1 MAIWIPIIAGIAL
14 IIEACSNSDQE
25 SQDVV
30 GPRDQTSVP
39 NVPVKKYDPVTVPP
53 KPEQKLVK
61 YVTETVKDYFVA
73 LADGGYGV
81 TNNSIV
87 AINNKG
93 GTQPVAKLVDAADDQ
108 YSRSYLGS
116 TVVPA
121 SGKATAGFA
130 TWYTSSLGFNKRGDQ
145 HGFVLS
151 DQNGHFHDVNLF
163 EHQITG
169 PGAGMVHGGKLY
181 LTFTNANPPRSD
193 AMVCFEKDSTLA
205 VVDLSTGDVTAS
217 PTYNLHNLPGVKNA
231 NAVALRCDDDGGCE
245 LLIAG
250 AGDIYCA
257 EADGYSAAGKVIA
270 VDLKMLQEEGVVTAQ
285 AEWQPIAGVG
295 AMGGHGSGHRAVFT
309 GIGGFE
315 LPPQIH
321 VLNGDD
327 LVQVGISPPLTIALS
342 GFIPRGVMHGA
353 DVLVNVTD
361 AIGGG
366 EVHQL
371 GFAGNYKQ
379 IKNDKILGSE
389 WGFPLGIVPRGDGTY
404 VSVAGDKVTV
414 WGPAQ

>member
-1 MAIWIPIIAGIAL
+1 MEPISIAIICGIAAL
-14 IIEACSNSDQE
+14 VASCGDSKPEPR
-25 SQDVV
+25 DVV
-30 GPRDQTSVP
+30 DPRSDARVP
-39 NVPVKKYDPVTVPP
+39 NIPVKRYDPVTIPP
-53 KPEQKLVK
+53 KPEQKLVE
-61 YVTETVKDYFVA
+61 YVTKTVKDYFVA

-87 AINNKG
+87 AINNQG
-93 GTQPVAKLVDAADDQ
+93 GTQPVAKLVDATSDKF
-108 YSRSYLGS
+108 SRSYLGS

-151 DQNGHFHDVNLF
+151 DQDGHFHDVNLF
-163 EHQITG
+163 KHEITG
-169 PGAGMVHGGKLY
+169 PGAGIVHGGKLY

-205 VVDLSTGDVTAS
+205 VVDLSTSDVTAP
-217 PTYNLHNLPGVKNA
+217 PTYNLHKLPGVKNA
-231 NAVALRCDDDGGCE
+231 NGVALRCDDDGGCE

-270 VDLKMLQEEGVVTAQ
+270 VDLQTLQEEGVVASQ

-315 LPPQIH
+315 SPPQIH
-321 VLNGDD
+321 VLNGDV
-327 LVQVGISPPLTIALS
+327 LTQVDSAALNS

-353 DVLVNVTD
+353 DVLVNVAD
-361 AIGGG
+361 AKGGG

-371 GFAGNYKQ
+371 GFVGNYKQ
-379 IKNDKILGSE
+379 IKNDQILGSE
-389 WGFPLGIVPRGDGTY
+389 SDFPLGIVARGDGTY
-404 VSVAGDKVTV
+404 VSVAGDKVTL